1 MESYQHN
8 IDANVKNIIHIR
20 SYYHDGRLAYPLCIT
35 EEIQRFYFKYMLIK
49 SAKIICQ
56 ENHTKLLTYMLKVFS
71 MFGVMLEHEKKDN
84 QNNLVGAQIRHCNCN
99 QDVYFKL
106 NSRNTNKKFILCKS
120 SCLSAYWLFIG

>member
-20 SYYHDGRLAYPLCIT
+20 SDYHDGRLAYPLCIT

-71 MFGVMLEHEKKDN
+71 MFGVMLEHKKRIIKTT
-84 QNNLVGAQIRHCNCN
+84 LLAL
-99 QDVYFKL
+99 KL
-106 NSRNTNKKFILCKS
+106 GTVTAIKMFTSN
-120 SCLSAYWLFIG
+120 